1 MQRTGQPIWQTA
13 RHALYATTL
22 GMALL
27 GLHSPVAA
35 YDAEIVS
42 LIGLGQSRASTRDD
56 WHGAAVRDRLDRG
69 SYVRTGDFSQMALL
83 LGDQT
88 QLRLNRNSMVQL
100 REVGAQGTPTTLEL
114 SVGRVWAQAKR
125 RAPMATDPTPAV
137 TIHTPNAVAAIRGTD
152 WDLAVEP
159 DGSATLTVLSGV
171 VEFSNPLGSV
181 QVGANEQASV
191 VPGQAPV
198 KRLLTNARERVQWVT
213 AYRPEPR
220 RWAGAD
226 APRVHAEIDAL
237 EAGRTGAALALL
249 AARRDAPAAVLHAD
263 LLLSLGRVDEAIALL
278 TPYANQPRHAAL
290 LARALLIADRAD
302 EAARTLAQATA
313 QHPDAIELQL
323 AAGDLARF
331 NGDAPT
337 ARAAFGEAVDQ
348 GPDNAH
354 AWFGLGRVDAE
365 REDIRPARSA
375 LQRSIEL
382 DPRESLFPAELAT
395 LETMAN
401 ELHGA
406 TARFQ
411 ATLEAQPDDYVALTG
426 LGILQLKKGEPD
438 AALESFLKAGVI
450 EPRYARAALWQGVAY
465 YQLGRTE
472 RAEEMLRRAAEL
484 DPRDPLP
491 HMMLSLIASDR
502 LDYGGAVDDAQRAAE
517 LMPYLKSLNQLLNNQ
532 KGNANTGAAL
542 AQFGLE
548 EWAHALAYDAY
559 TPYWA
564 GSHLFLADRYSGNFL
579 KNSEL
584 FKGFLAD
591 PSVFGASNRQSSLV
605 ATPGHHATLGMAYL
619 DVGFRRF
626 DKSAVLNGYSASV
639 MPTSYFLRADDVRT
653 RPDDLLL
660 SAEARTYTLGLGIKP
675 SHAFNA
681 FVFANRS
688 SINSLE
694 PFEFGT
700 TTVDN
705 LNLDSRRHDVGINVR
720 LGPESQA
727 WLKTGNGKNTVEAD
741 RVAFSP
747 LLADNL
753 FELTGVEF
761 SPFFPI
767 SPYIEEVSQKDIQF
781 RYTSDL
787 SPAVQATFGHE
798 HGVQEQFFL
807 ANIFLL
813 AFGEVALLPYA
824 YGTELKSD
832 ETYFAARIQPND
844 EWLID
849 AALSHARVREAFLA
863 ASLIATVD
871 SVSPTETLAEQRSV
885 SEWNPRLGFA
895 WSPNDAHTLR
905 FATQRWRRPASVNSL
920 APMDTAGIPLD
931 DRIVAV
937 GGLLKRVRAQYEWKP
952 DASTFVLGY
961 VDHREANS
969 LPTPSNPKLVSD
981 VDLSSLDALRNRQ
994 RLTTQAID
1002 FWETTP
1008 SFGEGRIQ
1016 TLGLAI
1022 NRVLHRNLSGAARLQ
1037 LNHGRNTT
1045 STYRDNRIPYL
1056 PNTLLN
1062 LQLTWLAAPRW
1073 QLRAGTTY
1081 RSRRYIDEANTVE
1094 LRNGWGFG
1102 IGSYWESADKRW
1114 SAEAVIENLYAD
1126 KRASA
1131 GHAPVAGLQIMLRL

>member
-1 MQRTGQPIWQTA
+1 MQRTRHPNRHVARRALRATA
-13 RHALYATTL
+13 VGLALSCLYLPA
-22 GMALL
+22 
-27 GLHSPVAA
+27 AA
-35 YDAEIVS
+35 YDAEVVT
-42 LIGLGQSRASTRDD
+42 LIGQGQARASTTHDWRTAAIRDK
-56 WHGAAVRDRLDRG
+56 LDNG
-69 SYVRTGDFSQMALL
+69 SYVRTGDFSQMGLL

-88 QLRLNRNSMVQL
+88 QLRLNQNSMVQL
-100 REVGAQGTPTTLEL
+100 REIGTSGAPTTLEL

-125 RAPMATDPTPAV
+125 RAPKAADPTPAV

-152 WDLAVEP
+152 WDLAVAP
-159 DGSATLTVLSGV
+159 DGSATLTVLSGQ
-171 VEFSNPLGSV
+171 VEFSNALGSV
-181 QVGANEQASV
+181 QVGPNEQASV

-213 AYRPEPR
+213 AWRPDPR

-226 APRVHAEIDAL
+226 APRLQAEIDAI
-237 EAGRTGAALALL
+237 EGGRTGAALALL
-249 AARRDAPAAVLHAD
+249 AARSDSQAAVVHAD
-263 LLLSLGRVDEAIALL
+263 LLLSQGRVDDAITLL
-278 TPYANQPRHAAL
+278 TPYADQPRHAAL
-290 LARALLIADRAD
+290 LARAQLIADRAD
-302 EAARTLAQATA
+302 EAARTLAQASA
-313 QHPDAIELQL
+313 SHPDAIELQL

-331 NGDAPT
+331 NGDAPA
-337 ARAAFGEAVDQ
+337 ARAAFGAAIDH

-354 AWFGLGRVDAE
+354 AWFGQGRVDAE
-365 REDIRPARSA
+365 REDIRPARRS
-375 LQRSIEL
+375 LQRSMEL
-382 DPRESLFPAELAT
+382 APAESRFPAELAT

-401 ELHGA
+401 ELDSA
-406 TARFQ
+406 TARFLT
-411 ATLEAQPDDYVALTG
+411 TLEAQPDDYVALAG
-426 LGILQLKKGEPD
+426 LGILQLKQGQPD
-438 AALESFLKAGVI
+438 AALESFLKAGII

-484 DPRDPLP
+484 DPKDPLP

-502 LDYGGAVDDAQRAAE
+502 LDYGGAVVDARRAAE

-591 PSVFGASNRQSSLV
+591 PSVFGASNRHNSLV
-605 ATPGHHATLGMAYL
+605 ASPGHHATLGMTYL

-626 DKSAVLNGYSASV
+626 DKSAVLNGYSTSV
-639 MPTSYFLRADDVRT
+639 MPASYFLRADDVRT
-653 RPDDLLL
+653 RPDDISLA
-660 SAEARTYTLGLGIKP
+660 AEARTYTLGLGIKP

-688 SINSLE
+688 SINSLD
-694 PFEFGT
+694 PFEFGSSI
-700 TTVDN
+700 VYD
-705 LNLDSRRHDVGINVR
+705 LNLDSRRHDVGFNLR

-727 WLKTGNGKNTVEAD
+727 WLKTGNGKDRVEAE
-741 RVAFSP
+741 RLAFSP

-753 FELTGVEF
+753 FQITGVPF
-761 SPFFPI
+761 SPLFPI
-767 SPYIEEVSQKDIQF
+767 SPYIEEVSQKDHQF

-787 SPAVQATFGHE
+787 SPTLQTTFGYE

-807 ANIFLL
+807 ADIFLVT
-813 AFGEVALLPYA
+813 ADEVAELPYA

-832 ETYFAARIQPND
+832 EAYLAARIQPND

-863 ASLIATVD
+863 ATLIATVD
-871 SVSPTETLAEQRSV
+871 GISPTETITELRGV

-905 FATQRWRRPASVNSL
+905 FAAQRWRRPASVNSL

-937 GGLLKRVRAQYEWKP
+937 GGLLKRVRAQYEWQP
-952 DASTFVLGY
+952 NPSTYVLGY

-981 VDLSSLDALRNRQ
+981 IDLSNLDALRNRQ

-1002 FWETTP
+1002 FWEATP
-1008 SFGEGRIQ
+1008 RFGEGRIQ

-1022 NRVLHRNLSGAARLQ
+1022 NQVVDRNLSGALRVQ
-1037 LNHGRNTT
+1037 LNHGRNTGT
-1045 STYRDNRIPYL
+1045 AFHDNRIPYL
-1056 PNTLLN
+1056 PKTLLN

-1073 QLRAGTTY
+1073 QLRAGATY
-1081 RSRRYIDEANTVE
+1081 RSRRHIDEANTFE

-1114 SAEAVIENLYAD
+1114 SVEAVIENLYAD